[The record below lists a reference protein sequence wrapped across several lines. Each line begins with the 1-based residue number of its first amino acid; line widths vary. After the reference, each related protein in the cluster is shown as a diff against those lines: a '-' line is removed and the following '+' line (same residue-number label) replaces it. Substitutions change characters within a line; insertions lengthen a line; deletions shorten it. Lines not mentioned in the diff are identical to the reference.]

1 MFDNFFFSP
10 FSVTVGFVRAKE
22 FVRPHISDDVLTNE
36 VVKGDVFE
44 FVGLG
49 HKRNWILLCDS
60 QYDWFYFVVMYK
72 IHMPH
77 ANDTKKV

>member
-1 MFDNFFFSP
+1 MTLDGLMFDNLLFYP
-10 FSVTVGFVRAKE
+10 FVVTVKFVRAKDSVLPCI
-22 FVRPHISDDVLTNE
+22 FDDVVIHE

-60 QYDWFYFVVMYK
+60 QYDWF
-72 IHMPH
+72 
-77 ANDTKKV
+77 

>member
-22 FVRPHISDDVLTNE
+22 FVRPHIPDDVLTNE

-49 HKRNWILLCDS
+49 RTKNYIVLCDS
-60 QYDWFYFVVMYK
+60 YQDKF
-72 IHMPH
+72 
-77 ANDTKKV
+77 